1 MDFGSTSCDSTG
13 LTSAPEFLSIE
24 TSTRFGVMGAIR
36 APPMKKNY
44 APCNLLHSLY
54 ALWVL
59 CIRKDSSSR
68 GGGGGSCP
76 QSLRTMPNY
85 WFRCLTQNPKKNPEV
100 CDDCLPL
107 SAAPPDVVVDNSPT
121 MLPTLALNVALVMVR
136 TRLGVLMTTGAPPM
150 NKNYLPCNKQTFICI
165 GYSHYA
171 LYMFIPKQVVMV
183 ACHYLNCLQMLW

>member
-1 MDFGSTSCDSTG
+1 MHCGFYVFGKIPPQGEEGGGGGGST
-13 LTSAPEFLSIE
+13 P
-24 TSTRFGVMGAIR
+24 
-36 APPMKKNY
+36 
-44 APCNLLHSLY
+44 
-54 ALWVL
+54 
-59 CIRKDSSSR
+59 RKQWLM
-68 GGGGGSCP
+68 GGSCP

-121 MLPTLALNVALVMVR
+121 MLPILALNVALVMVR
-136 TRLGVLMTTGAPPM
+136 TRLGVLMATGAPPM